1 MARRPVRSPKSSI
14 AEQVP
19 TPAPL
24 APLPTEVWGPLSPDV
39 QRHIESLRER
49 LTQLETENSDLREK
63 LRAALG
69 QDSSNS
75 HRPSS
80 TDSPFRKAARA
91 RTPMGPHRRPG
102 AHPGHPGH
110 RQPKLAP
117 TSVERVVPIAC
128 DHCGHDELSD
138 PTPYDERQVVELPS
152 VQLLVTLLLLC
163 QATCPA
169 CGKVTKA
176 PLPPQQST
184 GYGPRLSA
192 LLTLLMGPDGISRR
206 ALQRL
211 CSSVLQLPISLGALQ
226 KIDTRGSHAIQA
238 HHQAIGALVQT
249 APVCHLDET
258 TFAQQRRLHW
268 LWVMATRTEAYFR
281 LLPTRSKQAFQTVI
295 GAWQGRLVADAY
307 GVYLSWLN
315 DRQSCLAHPL
325 RRALA
330 LAESSQPELA
340 AFGTKVGRELRRL
353 VHMNRAPPTVGVWGA
368 WLARCKGLLRAH
380 QKRDDDAGK
389 LARHL
394 LREDDALWAFLRHP
408 DMDPTN
414 NHGERQIRPGVQ
426 WRKRRQGTRNQTGV
440 TRVERGITL
449 HQTCRLREVS
459 VYDVLVDAFEARA
472 AKRAP
477 DLAWLARRPPNLP
490 LDAPTPPT

>member
-1 MARRPVRSPKSSI
+1 MARHPAKPRQRSSDPRPP
-14 AEQVP
+14 AAGTPVP
-19 TPAPL
+19 VPAD
-24 APLPTEVWGPLSPDV
+24 AWDGLPTDV
-39 QRHIESLRER
+39 QGYIESLRER
-49 LTQLETENSDLREK
+49 LSHLETENTDLREK
-63 LRAALG
+63 LRAALA

-117 TSVERVVPIAC
+117 TRVERVVPLAC
-128 DHCGHDELSD
+128 NHCGHGQLCD

-152 VQLLVTLLLLC
+152 VQLLVTLLSLC

-176 PLPPQQST
+176 PLPPQQAT

-206 ALQRL
+206 ALQRF
-211 CSSVLQLPISLGALQ
+211 CSSVLKLPISLGALQ

-258 TFAQQRRLHW
+258 TFAQQSRLHW
-268 LWVMATRTEAYFR
+268 LWLMATRTEAYFR
-281 LLPTRSKQAFQTVI
+281 LLPTRSKKAFQTVI
-295 GAWQGRLVADAY
+295 GTWRGRLVADAY
-307 GVYLSWLN
+307 GAYLSWRN

-325 RRALA
+325 RRAKA
-330 LAESSQPELA
+330 LAESSPPEIA
-340 AFGTKVGRELRRL
+340 AFGIKLRRELRRL
-353 VHMNRAPPTVGVWGA
+353 VRMKRAPPTVGVWGA
-368 WLARCKGLLRAH
+368 WLAR
-380 QKRDDDAGK
+380 
-389 LARHL
+389 
-394 LREDDALWAFLRHP
+394 
-408 DMDPTN
+408 
-414 NHGERQIRPGVQ
+414 
-426 WRKRRQGTRNQTGV
+426 
-440 TRVERGITL
+440 
-449 HQTCRLREVS
+449 
-459 VYDVLVDAFEARA
+459 
-472 AKRAP
+472 RAP
-477 DLAWLARRPPNLP
+477 CLPPHV
-490 LDAPTPPT
+490 PTPST